1 MISPAQAMIYAPLST
16 SAGSP
21 EPDLP
26 RVENQ
31 TVSAAGARFILAV
44 VPSAGL
50 TIARHGESVANSEDS
65 LGDIAKTATSNSSQR
80 HPGSNSGRGESTPLH
95 VG

>member
-16 SAGSP
+16 SGGSP

-44 VPSAGL
+44 VPFAGL

-65 LGDIAKTATSNSSQR
+65 LGHIAKTATSNFFAAPPR
-80 HPGSNSGRGESTPLH
+80 IEFGRG
-95 VG
+95 